1 MPYINFDSEIE
12 IGVEEFVNSCNKREL
27 KELIEV
33 LKNNGRLNDLDDD
46 IEEIKSLDEMEWD
59 NIVEKLRSRRF
70 QLSNEEKEIISNIV
84 KNY

>member
-46 IEEIKSLDEMEWD
+46 IEGIKSLDEMEWD

>member
-27 KELIEV
+27 KELIGV